1 MGSTVGTA
9 ASAVMCKCILQD
21 SATFVRINQCTGT
34 DVEESKRSALQ
45 AIKAGS
51 TYVLVI

>member
-1 MGSTVGTA
+1 MGSTVWAA
-9 ASAVMCKCILQD
+9 ASIVMCKCMLQD

-34 DVEESKRSALQ
+34 GVEESKRSALQ
-45 AIKAGS
+45 AIKVGS